1 MYDDDRSR
9 PEWRLAPEDEH
20 AHYRRFREEHA
31 RRLDEEYRQWC
42 RQRFSGDF
50 EAFRRSRPADPLA
63 QREPLAPR
71 REGAL
76 HSLGRAVSETVTG
89 SRTPDLDERAR
100 AQPYANDD
108 EVPAEERTE
117 RFFER
122 S

>member
-1 MYDDDRSR
+1 MYDDDRIT

-20 AHYRRFREEHA
+20 AHYRHFREEHA
-31 RRLDEEYRQWC
+31 SRLDEEYRQW
-42 RQRFSGDF
+42 RSQRFSGSF
-50 EAFRRSRPADPLA
+50 EDFRRSRTSDPLG
-63 QREPLAPR
+63 QRDALAPR

-89 SRTPDLDERAR
+89 TRTPDLDERVR
-100 AQPYANDD
+100 AQPYADDD
-108 EVPAEERTE
+108 EVASEERTE

>member
-1 MYDDDRSR
+1 MYDDDRIT

-20 AHYRRFREEHA
+20 AHYRHFREEHA
-31 RRLDEEYRQWC
+31 SRLDEEYRQW
-42 RQRFSGDF
+42 RSQRFSGSFEDF
-50 EAFRRSRPADPLA
+50 RSSRTSDPLG
-63 QREPLAPR
+63 QRDALAPR

-89 SRTPDLDERAR
+89 TRTPDLDERVR
-100 AQPYANDD
+100 AQPYADDD
-108 EVPAEERTE
+108 EVASEERTE